1 VGKLEYTFKT
11 DTLFKM
17 LFVKN
22 NDLLKQL
29 VSELLEIRLESI
41 GEFQITNPE
50 MPPDIIGGKFCRLD
64 ILMTVRRTGK
74 DKINGGTCNGTGN
87 KSVSPDNGGS

>member
-1 VGKLEYTFKT
+1 VAKLEYTFKT

-41 GEFQITNPE
+41 GEFQITNP
-50 MPPDIIGGKFCRLD
+50 
-64 ILMTVRRTGK
+64 
-74 DKINGGTCNGTGN
+74 
-87 KSVSPDNGGS
+87 

>member
-1 VGKLEYTFKT
+1 
-11 DTLFKM
+11 M

-50 MPPDIIGGKFCRLD
+50 MPPEIIGGKFCRLAPQP
-64 ILMTVRRTGK
+64 
-74 DKINGGTCNGTGN
+74 
-87 KSVSPDNGGS
+87 SP

>member
-1 VGKLEYTFKT
+1 VANLEYTFKT

-41 GEFQITNPE
+41 GEFNVTNPE
-50 MPPDIIGGKFCRLD
+50 MPPEFIGGKFCRL
-64 ILMTVRRTGK
+64 VPQP
-74 DKINGGTCNGTGN
+74 
-87 KSVSPDNGGS
+87 SP